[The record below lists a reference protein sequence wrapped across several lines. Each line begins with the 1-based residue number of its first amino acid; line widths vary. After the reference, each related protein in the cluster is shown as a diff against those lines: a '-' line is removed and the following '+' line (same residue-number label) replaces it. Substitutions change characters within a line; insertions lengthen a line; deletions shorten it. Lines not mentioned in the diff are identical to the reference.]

1 MRISDWSSDVCSS
14 DLRVQLVHGG
24 GETRLYSRGGE
35 EIGGAFP
42 ELLAAFDQDAVIDG
56 ELLIRGKAQGGAAGG
71 AASFNS
77 LQQRLGRKT
86 VTKRMLA
93 DYPAFVRVY
102 DLLAVDGKDLR
113 GLPWTER
120 RRQLEAFV
128 PRLAAS
134 HFDLSPV
141 IEAAHFDELAELRA
155 GARDAADRKSTRLN
169 SSH

>member
-1 MRISDWSSDVCSS
+1 
-14 DLRVQLVHGG
+14 
-24 GETRLYSRGGE
+24 
-35 EIGGAFP
+35 
-42 ELLAAFDQDAVIDG
+42 
-56 ELLIRGKAQGGAAGG
+56 
-71 AASFNS
+71 
-77 LQQRLGRKT
+77 
-86 VTKRMLA
+86 MLA

-141 IEAAHFDELAELRA
+141 IEAAHFDELAALRA
-155 GARDAADRKSTRLN
+155 GARDPAIEGVMQIGRADFRTPVNNAPLVCRLRLQTKKQTSKPRN
-169 SSH
+169 NKLGR

>member
-1 MRISDWSSDVCSS
+1 M
-14 DLRVQLVHGG
+14 
-24 GETRLYSRGGE
+24 
-35 EIGGAFP
+35 P
-42 ELLAAFDQDAVIDG
+42 
-56 ELLIRGKAQGGAAGG
+56 AG
-71 AASFNS
+71 
-77 LQQRLGRKT
+77 
-86 VTKRMLA
+86 
-93 DYPAFVRVY
+93 YPAFVRVY

-155 GARDAADRKSTRLN
+155 GARDAAIVGDRKRTRLN
-169 SSH
+169 SQSLMRISYAVYCLNTKIK